1 MDTLGLDHIN
11 LTVSDLE
18 RSRQFYGDVLGF
30 DLGQLPSD
38 FPDAFFAGTYY
49 FMVGGVEFFLVTH
62 QTTPAGDRFDEA
74 RIGLDH
80 LSFKAPDEAALQA
93 LVGKLNAA
101 GVENSGV
108 VEFAPACKLH
118 VVFRDPDNIQLEYWL
133 DKPGR

>member
-1 MDTLGLDHIN
+1 MDTPGLDHIN

-30 DLGQLPSD
+30 DVHKLPED
-38 FPDAFFAGTYY
+38 FPDTFFAGTFY

-62 QTTPAGDRFDEA
+62 QTTLPSDRFDET

-80 LSFKAPDEAALQA
+80 LSFKAPDEAALYT
-93 LVGKLNAA
+93 LVEKLNAA

-108 VEFAPACKLH
+108 VEFAPAGKLH

-133 DKPGR
+133 DVPR